1 MTRSSKHKTPIS
13 PSISETPPVD
23 ELTEKQRLF
32 ISAYMTN
39 GFNATQAAIT
49 AQYSKDSA
57 RAIGHENLTKPNI
70 ANEIQRL
77 MREFSM
83 PVEEV
88 LARLTDHARGDVG
101 DFLNDETGAID
112 WSKASGK
119 TALIKRIKRKTETTR
134 DKDGIETITLDE
146 ELELHSPQFA
156 LQLLGKQHRLFSDKI
171 EHTGEDG
178 GPIKLRLVRETG
190 FDPKP
195 HIDEGNE

>member
-1 MTRSSKHKTPIS
+1 MTRSSKPKTPIT
-13 PSISETPPVD
+13 PSIPETPPVD
-23 ELTEKQRLF
+23 ELTDKQRAF
-32 ISAYMTN
+32 ISAYITN
-39 GFNATQAAIT
+39 GFNGGQAAIT
-49 AQYSKDSA
+49 AGYAAGSA
-57 RAIGHENLTKPNI
+57 YVEASRLLRNAKIKT
-70 ANEIQRL
+70 EIEAL
-77 MREFSM
+77 FDDHVMTAK
-83 PVEEV
+83 EV
-88 LARLTDHARGDVG
+88 LSRLTDHARGDLG

-112 WSKASGK
+112 WSKAKGK

-156 LQLLGKQHRLFSDKI
+156 LQLLGKQHRLFSEKI

-195 HIDEGNE
+195 QIDEGSE